1 MKAFFYMCLR
11 VTIFSMLL
19 SAFSQASAFTLSNGE
34 EVVCPVTRNGVSG
47 FATEVWN
54 TYATPSDRNPEL
66 GKAVA
71 VMRLDA
77 NDWPTIIIDAQ
88 AYQRT
93 AKGTPAQW
101 DFVYFHEC
109 AHAQK
114 PDLSEIGANC
124 AAYFEMDSRGLMGFY
139 SFKELE
145 SAHMGMMNLPKE
157 YGGSGPQ
164 FWHQTLQCVRK
175 GREENLK

>member
-1 MKAFFYMCLR
+1 MNSFFLALLR
-11 VTIFSMLL
+11 LTIFSMPL
-19 SAFSQASAFTLSNGE
+19 SAFSLASAFTLSNGE
-34 EVVCPVTRNGVSG
+34 EVQCPVTRNGFSG
-47 FATEVWN
+47 FATEIWN
-54 TYATPSDRNPEL
+54 TYATPTDRNPEL
-66 GKAVA
+66 GRAVA
-71 VMRLDA
+71 VMRIDT

-88 AYQRT
+88 AHQRT

-114 PDLSEIGANC
+114 PALSEIGANC
-124 AAYFEMDSRGLMGFY
+124 SAYFDMDSRGLMSFY

-145 SAHMGMMNLPKE
+145 SAHMGMMNLPME

-175 GREENLK
+175 GRVDNLK

>member
-1 MKAFFYMCLR
+1 M
-11 VTIFSMLL
+11 
-19 SAFSQASAFTLSNGE
+19 
-34 EVVCPVTRNGVSG
+34 TRNGTSG
-47 FATEVWN
+47 FATEIWN
-54 TYATPSDRNPEL
+54 TYSTPADRNPEL
-66 GKAVA
+66 GRAVA

-77 NDWPTIIIDAQ
+77 NNWPTIIIDSQ
-88 AYQRT
+88 AHQKT

-114 PDLSEIGANC
+114 PELTEIGANC
-124 AAYFEMDSRGLMGFY
+124 SAYFDMDSRGLMSFHN
-139 SFKELE
+139 FKELE
-145 SAHMGMMNLPKE
+145 SAHLGMLNLPME

-175 GREENLK
+175 GRDEKP

>member
-1 MKAFFYMCLR
+1 MKAFFCTCLR

-19 SAFSQASAFTLSNGE
+19 SSFSLASAFTLSNGE
-34 EVVCPVTRNGVSG
+34 EVQCPVTRNGTSG
-47 FATEVWN
+47 FATEIWN
-54 TYATPSDRNPEL
+54 TYATPTDRNPEL
-66 GKAVA
+66 GRAVA
-71 VMRLDA
+71 VMRLDT

-88 AYQRT
+88 AYQKT

-114 PDLSEIGANC
+114 PTLSEIGANC
-124 AAYFEMDSRGLMGFY
+124 SAYFEMDSRGLMSFY

-145 SAHMGMMNLPKE
+145 SAHMGMMNLPME

>member
-1 MKAFFYMCLR
+1 MNSFFFVCIRRATLCW
-11 VTIFSMLL
+11 LL
-19 SAFSQASAFTLSNGE
+19 GAHSLSNAFTLSNGDQ
-34 EVVCPVTRNGVSG
+34 VQCPVTRNGQSG
-47 FATEVWN
+47 FATEIWN
-54 TYATPSDRNPEL
+54 NYNDPSERDPEL
-66 GKAVA
+66 GRAVA

-88 AYQRT
+88 AYERT
-93 AKGTPAQW
+93 SKGTPAQW

-114 PDLSEIGANC
+114 PALTEIGANC
-124 AAYFEMDSRGLMGFY
+124 AAYFDMDSRGLMGFY

-145 SAHMGMMNLPKE
+145 TAHLGMLNLPME
-157 YGGSGPQ
+157 YGGTGAQ

-175 GREENLK
+175 GRE

>member
-1 MKAFFYMCLR
+1 MRAAFFICMRLI
-11 VTIFSMLL
+11 VVSVLL
-19 SAFSQASAFTLSNGE
+19 CTHALTSAFTLSNGE
-34 EVVCPVTRNGVSG
+34 QVQCPVTRNGVSG
-47 FATEVWN
+47 FATEIWN
-54 TYATPSDRNPEL
+54 TYSTPSDRNPEL
-66 GKAVA
+66 GRAVA
-71 VMRLDA
+71 VMRLDD
-77 NDWPTIIIDAQ
+77 NGWPTIIIDGQ

-114 PDLSEIGANC
+114 PEAGEIGANC
-124 AAYFEMDSRGLMGFY
+124 LAYFEMDSRGLMGFY

-145 SAHMGMMNLPKE
+145 TAHLGMLNLPME
-157 YGGSGPQ
+157 YGGSGAQ

-175 GREENLK
+175 GREDILK

>member
-1 MKAFFYMCLR
+1 MKAFLFMCLR
-11 VTIFSMLL
+11 LTIFSMPV
-19 SAFSQASAFTLSNGE
+19 SAFSLASAFTLSNGE
-34 EVVCPVTRNGVSG
+34 KVQCPVTRNGVSG
-47 FATEVWN
+47 LATEIWN
-54 TYATPSDRNPEL
+54 TYTTPTDRNPEL

>member
-1 MKAFFYMCLR
+1 MKAFLFMCLR
-11 VTIFSMLL
+11 LTIFSMLL
-19 SAFSQASAFTLSNGE
+19 SSFSLASAFTLSNGE
-34 EVVCPVTRNGVSG
+34 EVQCPVTRNGTSG
-47 FATEVWN
+47 FATEIWN
-54 TYATPSDRNPEL
+54 TYSTPADRNPEL
-66 GKAVA
+66 GRAVA

-77 NDWPTIIIDAQ
+77 NNWPTIIIDSQ
-88 AYQRT
+88 AHQKT

-124 AAYFEMDSRGLMGFY
+124 SAYFDMDSRGLMGFY

-145 SAHMGMMNLPKE
+145 SAHMGMMNLPME

>member
-1 MKAFFYMCLR
+1 MKAFLFMCLR
-11 VTIFSMLL
+11 LTIFSMLG
-19 SAFSQASAFTLSNGE
+19 SAFSLASAFTLSNGE
-34 EVVCPVTRNGVSG
+34 EVQCPVTRNGVAG
-47 FATEVWN
+47 FATEIWN
-54 TYATPSDRNPEL
+54 TYTTRTDRNPEL
-66 GKAVA
+66 GRAVA

-77 NDWPTIIIDAQ
+77 NNWPTIIIDSQ
-88 AYQRT
+88 AHQKT

-114 PDLSEIGANC
+114 PELTEIGANC
-124 AAYFEMDSRGLMGFY
+124 SAYFDMDSRGLMSFHN
-139 SFKELE
+139 FKELE
-145 SAHMGMMNLPKE
+145 SAHLGMLNLPME

>member
-1 MKAFFYMCLR
+1 MSSFSFVWLR
-11 VTIFSMLL
+11 LTVISALMFSC
-19 SAFSQASAFTLSNGE
+19 SVASAFTLSNGE
-34 EVVCPVTRNGVSG
+34 EVQCPVTLNGKSG
-47 FATEVWN
+47 FATEIWN
-54 TYATPSDRNPEL
+54 TYSTPADRNPEL
-66 GKAVA
+66 GRAVA

-77 NDWPTIIIDAQ
+77 NNWPTIIIDAQ
-88 AYQRT
+88 AHQKT

-114 PDLSEIGANC
+114 PELTEIGANC
-124 AAYFEMDSRGLMGFY
+124 SAYFDMDSRGLMSFHN
-139 SFKELE
+139 FKELE
-145 SAHMGMMNLPKE
+145 SAHLGMLNLPME

-175 GREENLK
+175 GREEKP

>member
-1 MKAFFYMCLR
+1 MNYLFLVCVRL
-11 VTIFSMLL
+11 TLISLL
-19 SAFSQASAFTLSNGE
+19 LCAHALSSAFTLSNGE
-34 EVVCPVTRNGVSG
+34 QVQCAVTRDGKSG
-47 FATEVWN
+47 FATEIWN
-54 TYATPSDRNPEL
+54 TYKIPNDRNPEL
-66 GKAVA
+66 GRAVA

-114 PDLSEIGANC
+114 PALSEIGANC
-124 AAYFEMDSRGLMGFY
+124 LAYFEMDSRGLMNFY
-139 SFKELE
+139 SQKELE
-145 SAHMGMMNLPKE
+145 TAHLGMMNLPME
-157 YGGSGPQ
+157 YGGSGAQ
-164 FWHQTLQCVRK
+164 FWNQTLQCVRK
-175 GREENLK
+175 GRE

>member
-11 VTIFSMLL
+11 LTIFSSLL
-19 SAFSQASAFTLSNGE
+19 FAFSQARAFTLSNGE
-34 EVVCPVTRNGVSG
+34 EVQCPVTRHGISG
-47 FATEVWN
+47 FATEIWN
-54 TYATPSDRNPEL
+54 TYATPTDRNPEL
-66 GKAVA
+66 GRAVA

-114 PDLSEIGANC
+114 PALSEIGANC
-124 AAYFEMDSRGLMGFY
+124 SAYFDMDSRGLMGFY

-145 SAHMGMMNLPKE
+145 SAHMGMMNLPME

>member
-1 MKAFFYMCLR
+1 MKSFLFMSLR
-11 VTIFSMLL
+11 LTIFSMLL
-19 SAFSQASAFTLSNGE
+19 SSFSLGSAFTLSNGE
-34 EVVCPVTRNGVSG
+34 EVQCPVTLNGKSG
-47 FATEVWN
+47 FATEIWN
-54 TYATPSDRNPEL
+54 TYSTPAGRNPEL
-66 GKAVA
+66 GRAVA

-77 NDWPTIIIDAQ
+77 NDWPTIILDAQ
-88 AYQRT
+88 AYERT
-93 AKGTPAQW
+93 SKGTPAQW

-114 PDLSEIGANC
+114 PELSEIGANC
-124 AAYFEMDSRGLMGFY
+124 SAYFDMDKRGLMSFY

-145 SAHMGMMNLPKE
+145 SAHMGMMNLPME

-175 GREENLK
+175 GREEKP

>member
-1 MKAFFYMCLR
+1 MKSFLFMSLR
-11 VTIFSMLL
+11 LTIFSILL
-19 SAFSQASAFTLSNGE
+19 SSFSLASAFTLSNGE
-34 EVVCPVTRNGVSG
+34 EVQCPVTRNGTSG
-47 FATEVWN
+47 FATEIWN
-54 TYATPSDRNPEL
+54 TYSTPADRNPEL
-66 GKAVA
+66 GRAVA

-77 NDWPTIIIDAQ
+77 NNWPTIIIDSQ
-88 AYQRT
+88 AHQKT

-114 PDLSEIGANC
+114 PALSEIGANC
-124 AAYFEMDSRGLMGFY
+124 TAYFEMDSRGLMSFY

-175 GREENLK
+175 GRDEKP

>member
-1 MKAFFYMCLR
+1 MKSFLFMSLR
-11 VTIFSMLL
+11 LTIFSILL
-19 SAFSQASAFTLSNGE
+19 SSFSLASAFTLSYGE
-34 EVVCPVTRNGVSG
+34 EVQCPVTRNGTSG
-47 FATEVWN
+47 FATEIWN
-54 TYATPSDRNPEL
+54 TYSTPADRNPEL
-66 GKAVA
+66 GRAVA

-77 NDWPTIIIDAQ
+77 NNWPTIIIDSEAHQ
-88 AYQRT
+88 KT

-114 PDLSEIGANC
+114 PELTEIGANC
-124 AAYFEMDSRGLMGFY
+124 SAYFDMDSRGLMSFHN
-139 SFKELE
+139 FKELE
-145 SAHMGMMNLPKE
+145 SAHLGMLNLPME

-175 GREENLK
+175 GRDEKP

>member
-1 MKAFFYMCLR
+1 MNSLYF
-11 VTIFSMLL
+11 LL
-19 SAFSQASAFTLSNGE
+19 VKLALINLLLFAHSLSNAFTLSNGE
-34 EVVCPVTRNGVSG
+34 EVQCPVTRNGFSG

-54 TYATPSDRNPEL
+54 TYSTPSERDPEL
-66 GKAVA
+66 GRAVA

-114 PDLSEIGANC
+114 PALSEIGANC
-124 AAYFEMDSRGLMGFY
+124 LAYFEMDSRGLMNFY
-139 SFKELE
+139 SQKELE
-145 SAHMGMMNLPKE
+145 TAHLGMMNLPME
-157 YGGSGPQ
+157 YGGSGAQ

-175 GREENLK
+175 GRE

>member
-19 SAFSQASAFTLSNGE
+19 SAFSQASAFTLSNGD
-34 EVVCPVTRNGVSG
+34 EVQCPVTRNGTSG
-47 FATEVWN
+47 FATEFWN
-54 TYATPSDRNPEL
+54 TYSTPADRNPEL
-66 GKAVA
+66 GRAVA

-77 NDWPTIIIDAQ
+77 NNWPTIIIDSEAHQ
-88 AYQRT
+88 KT

-114 PDLSEIGANC
+114 PALSEIGANC
-124 AAYFEMDSRGLMGFY
+124 TAYFEMDSRGLMSFY

>member
-1 MKAFFYMCLR
+1 MNSLSLVSLRFSVINVLMFFCS
-11 VTIFSMLL
+11 V
-19 SAFSQASAFTLSNGE
+19 ASAFTLSNGE
-34 EVVCPVTRNGVSG
+34 EVQCPVTRNGVSG
-47 FATEVWN
+47 FATEIWN
-54 TYATPSDRNPEL
+54 TYATPKDRNPEL

-114 PDLSEIGANC
+114 PALSEIGANC
-124 AAYFEMDSRGLMGFY
+124 SAYFDMDSRGLMNFY
-139 SFKELE
+139 SQKELE
-145 SAHMGMMNLPKE
+145 SAHMGMMNLPME

-164 FWHQTLQCVRK
+164 FWHQTLQCVRR

>member
-1 MKAFFYMCLR
+1 MNSILYSYMKLALIS
-11 VTIFSMLL
+11 VLL
-19 SAFSQASAFTLSNGE
+19 SVHSLTSAFTLSNGE
-34 EVVCPVTRNGVSG
+34 EVQCPVTRNGVSG
-47 FATEVWN
+47 LAKEIWN
-54 TYATPSDRNPEL
+54 TYATPTDRNPEL
-66 GKAVA
+66 GRAVA

-114 PDLSEIGANC
+114 PALSEIGANC
-124 AAYFEMDSRGLMGFY
+124 LAYFDMESRGLMSFY

-145 SAHMGMMNLPKE
+145 SAHMGMMNLPME

-175 GREENLK
+175 GREENPK

>member
-1 MKAFFYMCLR
+1 MKAFFSMCLR
-11 VTIFSMLL
+11 VTICSLL
-19 SAFSQASAFTLSNGE
+19 LWSCSQASAFTLSNGE
-34 EVVCPVTRNGVSG
+34 EVQCPVTRHGVAG
-47 FATEVWN
+47 FATEIWN
-54 TYATPSDRNPEL
+54 TYATPSDRHPEL
-66 GKAVA
+66 GRAVA
-71 VMRLDA
+71 VMRLDD
-77 NDWPTIIIDAQ
+77 NDWPPIIIDAQ

-114 PDLSEIGANC
+114 PALSEIGANC
-124 AAYFEMDSRGLMGFY
+124 AAYFDMDSRGLMGFY

-145 SAHMGMMNLPKE
+145 SAHMGMMNLPME

>member
-1 MKAFFYMCLR
+1 MYSFSFVWLR
-11 VTIFSMLL
+11 LTLISVLMLSYTVT
-19 SAFSQASAFTLSNGE
+19 SAFTLSNGE
-34 EVVCPVTRNGVSG
+34 EVQCPLTLNGKSG
-47 FATEVWN
+47 FATEIWN
-54 TYATPSDRNPEL
+54 TYSTPADRNPEL
-66 GKAVA
+66 GRAVA
-71 VMRLDA
+71 VMRLD
-77 NDWPTIIIDAQ
+77 DKGWPTIIFDAE
-88 AYQRT
+88 AYQKT

-114 PDLSEIGANC
+114 PELSEIGANC
-124 AAYFEMDSRGLMGFY
+124 SAYFDMERRGLMSFY

-145 SAHMGMMNLPKE
+145 SAHMGMMNLPIE

-175 GREENLK
+175 GREEKP

>member
-1 MKAFFYMCLR
+1 MKAFLFMCLR
-11 VTIFSMLL
+11 LTIFSMLG
-19 SAFSQASAFTLSNGE
+19 SAFSLASAFTLSNGE
-34 EVVCPVTRNGVSG
+34 EVQCTVTRNGVSG
-47 FATEVWN
+47 FATEIWN
-54 TYATPSDRNPEL
+54 TYTTRTDRNPEL
-66 GKAVA
+66 GRAVA

-77 NDWPTIIIDAQ
+77 NNWPTIIIDAQ
-88 AYQRT
+88 AHQKT

-114 PDLSEIGANC
+114 PELTEIGANC
-124 AAYFEMDSRGLMGFY
+124 SAYFDMDSRGLMSFHN
-139 SFKELE
+139 FKELE
-145 SAHMGMMNLPKE
+145 SAHLGMLNLPME

-175 GREENLK
+175 GRDEKP